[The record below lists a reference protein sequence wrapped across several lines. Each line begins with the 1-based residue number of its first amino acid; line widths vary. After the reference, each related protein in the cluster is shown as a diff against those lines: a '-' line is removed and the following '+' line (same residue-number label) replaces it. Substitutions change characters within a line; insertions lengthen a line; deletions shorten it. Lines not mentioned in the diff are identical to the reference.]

1 MCEASVYGT
10 KKKKILHYSRSLNG
24 RSNSWSDSFIHDK
37 ITLRSVLSQSRVFSS
52 SVHHSIPRAPDIRH
66 IEPDMSRTSKWCLE
80 DVGMNGLYVDPEDER
95 GRCTQIISPNAGM
108 ETVTHTHESHVPV
121 MDHVT

>member
-1 MCEASVYGT
+1 
-10 KKKKILHYSRSLNG
+10 
-24 RSNSWSDSFIHDK
+24 
-37 ITLRSVLSQSRVFSS
+37 
-52 SVHHSIPRAPDIRH
+52 
-66 IEPDMSRTSKWCLE
+66 MSRTSKWCLE